1 MATLAPN
8 SGRLVESQKGY
19 DPRVI
24 VFYFL
29 VGALLL
35 TLGGGIAYQQL
46 LRGGEH
52 HERER
57 VQNQRRILMPGSRG
71 NLYDREGRLI
81 VGNRARFAAVLYLDE
96 LRPEFRREYIRIRK
110 NYRETGDHDLPT
122 RAQMEQI
129 ARASV
134 VQRYLDQ
141 INALLGRDERVDS
154 RRLTRHF
161 QAELLLPFTLLD
173 DLAPEDYARLLE
185 SLPVSSPLQVHT
197 TSARYYPFGATAA
210 HTLGYVGVNP
220 DIEAGGWVGDDLR
233 TFKLKGTIGR
243 DGLEKTFD
251 DALQG
256 QAGGSIFRVDPSG
269 YRINPPLQKKL
280 PSQGHSIT
288 TSLDIDLQRAAEE
301 QLRAFE
307 SPGAAVALDV
317 NTGEVLVLA
326 SVPDYDPSLFSPRL
340 SYADSQEIERRKA
353 WANHAISSAYPPG
366 STFKILT
373 SIAALRSGA
382 VGYDEVIA
390 NCQGVLHKYGRTFL
404 CYNGRGRH
412 GEALLPEAIAKS
424 CDIYFY
430 EAGWRTSAER
440 VAAEA
445 RRFGLHQPT
454 GIELPNET
462 RRMVIPDDAWK
473 QKQVGARWFPGDTA
487 NMAIGQGYVLV
498 TPLAMAAFT
507 ASVARGEVHT
517 QPTLVHRPDAPRQ
530 RYEPIG
536 LSPAQRAALIEGM
549 VGCTTTG
556 TAKVLSTIASLRVPG
571 VAIAGKTGTA
581 QIPGRKNVAWFI
593 CFAPAINPQ
602 IAIAVAIE
610 GDTAGE
616 EFGGGRYAAPVAS
629 RILQEYFRKNPPP
642 AGADEWLA
650 SAGGENHHLLAAGA
664 STGDGASTQDGGHSE
679 HVHNGSGTFAEH
691 NAATTAMPTAATTLA
706 QIATAKIAAPRPAPT
721 TSRPEPE
728 WCRAVN

>member
-1 MATLAPN
+1 MANLAQK
-8 SGRLVESQKGY
+8 SGHLVESQKGY
-19 DPRVI
+19 DPRII
-24 VFYFL
+24 VFYFFIA
-29 VGALLL
+29 ALLL

-46 LRGGEH
+46 LRGDEH

-110 NYRETGDHDLPT
+110 NYRETGDRDLPT

-129 ARASV
+129 ARVSV
-134 VQRYLDQ
+134 VQGYLDRV
-141 INALLGRDERVDS
+141 NALLGRSEQVDS
-154 RRLTRHF
+154 ARLARHF
-161 QAELLLPFTLLD
+161 RAELLLPFTLLD

-185 SLPVSSPLQVHT
+185 SLPVSSPLQVYT

-220 DIEAGGWVGDDLR
+220 DIEAEGWLGDDLR

-243 DGLEKTFD
+243 EGLEKTFD

-256 QAGGSIFRVDPSG
+256 EAGGSIFRVDPSG
-269 YRINPPLQKKL
+269 YRINPPLQNKP
-280 PSQGHSIT
+280 PSQGDNIT
-288 TSLDIDLQRAAEE
+288 TSLDMDLQRAAED

-307 SPGAAVALDV
+307 TPGAAVALDV
-317 NTGEVLVLA
+317 ATGEVLVLA

-382 VGYDEVIA
+382 VAYNEVIA
-390 NCQGVLHKYGRTFL
+390 DCQGVLVKHGRRFL

-412 GEALLPEAIAKS
+412 GEALMPEAIAKS

-430 EAGWRTSAER
+430 EAGWRTTAER

-445 RRFGLHQPT
+445 RRFGMDRPT

-462 RRMVIPDDAWK
+462 RRMLIPDDAWK
-473 QKQVGARWFPGDTA
+473 QQHIGQKWFPGDTA
-487 NMAIGQGYVLV
+487 NMAIGQGYVLT
-498 TPLAMAAFT
+498 TPLTMAAFT
-507 ASVARGEVHT
+507 ASVARGEVFT
-517 QPTLVHRPDAPRQ
+517 EPTLVHRPNAPRQ
-530 RYEPIG
+530 RHEPIG
-536 LSPAQRAALIEGM
+536 LTPAQRRALIEGM

-556 TAKVLSTIASLRVPG
+556 TAKVLSTLPALRVPD

-593 CFAPAINPQ
+593 CFAPAQNPT

-642 AGADEWLA
+642 PGSDQIEINPPAPHANTELVATSADA
-650 SAGGENHHLLAAGA
+650 I
-664 STGDGASTQDGGHSE
+664 GDHDGHA
-679 HVHNGSGTFAEH
+679 HTH
-691 NAATTAMPTAATTLA
+691 ATTAKVTAQLTTPSG
-706 QIATAKIAAPRPAPT
+706 QPI
-721 TSRPEPE
+721 E
-728 WCRAVN
+728 WCSVN